1 MLANSGGNNI
11 DGSDIGSSSLPATR
25 PLCIPVRFQPLGG
38 ATASRWMG
46 TGALAAAASTLP
58 PPLPACDER
67 NSAGGDP
74 FDVGAQFTPP
84 GASNV
89 WACAPADAAR
99 SAEPSTTVAAPCDG
113 SAQIAG
119 SSRLTDKPWLWPF
132 VVVLVLALAIL
143 GGGAAW
149 ATWQRHRRQRQIAAA
164 TVPSQPDAI
173 VLPLSPVLG
182 VPAGS
187 AAPAPPLTP
196 LAQATDP
203 YSAATPVPY
212 GAHPMPSMTA
222 SEPHQVSR
230 AQAQQQQQQPPMS
243 PLVQAPRQQPPH
255 APQQQQQPQQPPHAI
270 AQAAQPQARGTY
282 MMVERPP
289 LRMRNVA
296 AASRRHGDSDDDD
309 DQGRD
314 TAESERRAPARSVAS
329 GPRVGS
335 GGGDAWSQRPFSRRA
350 ATSPQESHL
359 DAARPAVARQ
369 PLHRPGGDQAFPMAD
384 GVVGRPHEAHGR
396 PYSGSRISVGNNRGG
411 DASGGVDDDDDSL
424 GDGVADYWA
433 DADRAR
439 QIYFASPEERAAQVV
454 RLGPQAYSPDGT
466 PMPARLC

>member
-1 MLANSGGNNI
+1 MLANSSGDNNNNTKGN
-11 DGSDIGSSSLPATR
+11 DIGSSSLPATR

-38 ATASRWMG
+38 GTASRWMG

-74 FDVGAQFTPP
+74 FDMGAQVPQP
-84 GASNV
+84 AGNV
-89 WACAPADAAR
+89 WACAPADDACGT
-99 SAEPSTTVAAPCDG
+99 ESTTAVAPYDG
-113 SAQIAG
+113 SAQVARP
-119 SSRLTDKPWLWPF
+119 SRPTDRPWLWPL
-132 VVVLVLALAIL
+132 VVALMLVLAVL

-149 ATWQRHRRQRQIAAA
+149 ATWQRHRRQRQIVAAPA
-164 TVPSQPDAI
+164 APVSSQSDAI
-173 VLPLSPVLG
+173 ALPLSPVLG
-182 VPAGS
+182 MPAQPT
-187 AAPAPPLTP
+187 APAPPLSP
-196 LAQATDP
+196 LFQAADP
-203 YSAATPVPY
+203 YSAATPASY
-212 GAHPMPSMTA
+212 GAHPVSPMTVPE
-222 SEPHQVSR
+222 SYQMSR
-230 AQAQQQQQQPPMS
+230 AHTQQQQQQQRQPPLS

-255 APQQQQQPQQPPHAI
+255 PQQPHAV

-296 AASRRHGDSDDDD
+296 TASRRHGDSDDDD
-309 DQGRD
+309 DQSHD
-314 TAESERRAPARSVAS
+314 DAESERRAPARSVAS
-329 GPRVGS
+329 GPRGAGS
-335 GGGDAWSQRPFSRRA
+335 DAWSQRAFSRRPA
-350 ATSPQESHL
+350 MSPQESHL
-359 DAARPAVARQ
+359 DPVRPLVAHQ
-369 PLHRPGGDQAFPMAD
+369 PLRRPGGGQAFPMGN
-384 GVVGRPHEAHGR
+384 GVGGR
-396 PYSGSRISVGNNRGG
+396 PYEADATGRIHSGHRVSVGNTRGG

-466 PMPARLC
+466 PMPARLH